1 MKKTVV
7 ALLVFCLSLFPICLN
22 AASTSDEIDLSKYTT
37 LNLKDALAQEEIDM
51 KYTDYKET
59 NDQAVIYLFRGKGCT
74 YCRAFLNFLNN
85 YNDKKFK
92 ENFFLAGHM
101 NAAGYRLT
109 ALMVESYID
118 YIIRNNLSEFK
129 DVQFIGTDLHF

>member
-59 NDQAVIYLFRGKGCT
+59 NDQAVIYLVRGKGCT
-74 YCRAFLNFLNN
+74 YCRAFFIKNNF
-85 YNDKKFK
+85 YIH
-92 ENFFLAGHM
+92 FFQ
-101 NAAGYRLT
+101 
-109 ALMVESYID
+109 
-118 YIIRNNLSEFK
+118 NLPPSVSTINLIPSTK
-129 DVQFIGTDLHF
+129 NS